1 MRIRMNW
8 RKAACIAIIGI
19 ALAMT
24 MVLGRKSASAD
35 ALILHTQLKGLQ
47 GYELLVW
54 RNRFPPHSATDLHHH
69 AGHEFVYILDGT
81 ITARIGAE
89 DMAVKSGEMFY
100 VEPGQTMKVS
110 NAGDKPGTI
119 LVIPLAKRGNR

>member
-1 MRIRMNW
+1 LLSPVTAPVIDREGNRGHEVDF
-8 RKAACIAIIGI
+8 R
-19 ALAMT
+19 
-24 MVLGRKSASAD
+24 
-35 ALILHTQLKGLQ
+35 HHGLQ
-47 GYELLVW
+47 V
-54 RNRFPPHSATDLHHH
+54 RRVIRRRIA
-69 AGHEFVYILDGT
+69 AGT

-119 LVIPLAKRGNR
+119 LVILLAKKGKSLKTPVK